1 MNTRAQIERVTSK
14 CPQCVLEHDRGSTES
29 PLNLQGFVRII
40 GHYLL
45 GMLMFLEQFPF
56 LFKVYVDTSCVLWG
70 TQLCFPKA
78 QTCWCFLFFFF
89 FLRQYLYLW
98 LIKFRSHWEVTS
110 SFQVTLKLG
119 RYKVGIPQWVW
130 ESTRKWECWIQ
141 ECRCVS
147 DEQTFPLKGEFL
159 VLIHLCNQ
167 LQANLNSSV
176 IWQWGV
182 EHLAL
187 SGPKFSHWPFP
198 LLGSAAALVP
208 VGFVSSWPVAPAA
221 GAQIELP
228 TTEDVKMCLPL
239 VIWRCAGPAFPAEG
253 KAGTSQHRWKSPHS
267 LLFQCLL
274 FRNILK

>member
-1 MNTRAQIERVTSK
+1 MSSV
-14 CPQCVLEHDRGSTES
+14 CVGTWQGKHRITTEPAGLCEDYWTLS
-29 PLNLQGFVRII
+29 LGYV

-45 GMLMFLEQFPF
+45 GMLMFLEQSPF
-56 LFKVYVDTSCVLWG
+56 CSKFMLTPAVSYEGLNCVFQRHKPVG
-70 TQLCFPKA
+70 VSI
-78 QTCWCFLFFFF
+78 FFF

-239 VIWRCAGPAFPAEG
+239 LIWRCAGPAFPAEG
-253 KAGTSQHRWKSPHS
+253 KAGTSQHRWKSLHS